1 MSQLYIL
8 FLSTALCS
16 VPVHISVRSV
26 PVHISVRSV
35 PLHSWTDE
43 ADCILRRA
51 VAVFSSRMAPRDLR
65 LTIHTLLHWIFV
77 DDDGGQMGRG
87 QVSEQSV
94 E

>member
-1 MSQLYIL
+1 MFCSCSQLDVL
-8 FLSTALCS
+8 FLFPA
-16 VPVHISVRSV
+16 VYSV

-43 ADCILRRA
+43 AGCILRRA

-87 QVSEQSV
+87 QVSHLWVSEDRSG
-94 E
+94 